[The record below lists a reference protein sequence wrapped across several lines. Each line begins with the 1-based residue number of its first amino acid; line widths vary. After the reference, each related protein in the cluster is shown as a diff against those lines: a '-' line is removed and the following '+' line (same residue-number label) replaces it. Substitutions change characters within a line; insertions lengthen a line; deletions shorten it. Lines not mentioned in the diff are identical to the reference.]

1 MEASERLT
9 LYLEENHE
17 YFIQYWRNKSV
28 ISENDIYK
36 EEVIR
41 NGRQMYELV
50 KKAIKQPLTN
60 DEITMLADKTAH
72 ERVKANVNI
81 SEFVYNVNIGRS
93 EVIKWVWNS
102 GIPGKELQ
110 PFIDQ
115 INDLFDQFSYLAV
128 RKYTQIKERQL
139 EEKKLYIN
147 QTHKERL
154 TILGQMSS
162 SFVHE
167 FRNPLTSVIGFTRL
181 LQDEIPDHPY
191 LEIMKH
197 ELDQLNYRIS
207 QFLHVSRK
215 ELIESKRE
223 EVNLSFL
230 LQELVEFLYP
240 ILLDGDVVIHLDIAP
255 SINLFANKDELR
267 QVCLNLIINSI
278 DALQQMKDKPR
289 SIEVV
294 CLDKGNIME
303 LSITNN
309 GPKIEEE
316 SIHAIF
322 EPFFT
327 TKDLGTGIGLYI
339 CKKLIEKHDGEIYC
353 RSNEQETSFIIKMP
367 TTPMEQEKS
376 S

>member
-1 MEASERLT
+1 MDAAQKLI
-9 LYLEENHE
+9 LFLEENHDQ
-17 YFIQYWRNKSV
+17 FIRNWRNKSL
-28 ISENDIYK
+28 ISEDDIYK
-36 EEVIR
+36 EEVVR
-41 NGRQMYELV
+41 NGWEMYQLI
-50 KKAIKQPLTN
+50 KKAIKDPLSE
-60 DEITMLADKTAH
+60 DEIIMLANKTAH
-72 ERVKANVNI
+72 ERVQANVNI
-81 SEFVYNVNIGRS
+81 SEFVYNVNTGRS
-93 EVIKWVWNS
+93 EVVKWVWNS
-102 GIPGKELQ
+102 GIPSEELQ

-115 INDLFDQFSYLAV
+115 INALFDKFSYLAV
-128 RKYTQIKERQL
+128 RKYTQIREKQL
-139 EEKKLYIN
+139 EEKELYIN

-181 LQDEIPDHPY
+181 LQNELPGHPY
-191 LEIMKH
+191 LEIMRH

-230 LQELVEFLYP
+230 MQELVEFLYP
-240 ILLDGDVVIHLDIAP
+240 SLLDGDVVIQLDIDP
-255 SINLFANKDELR
+255 SITMIANKDELR
-267 QVCLNLIINSI
+267 QVFLNLIINSI
-278 DALQQMKDKPR
+278 DALQQMKDGSR
-289 SIEVV
+289 TIQVV
-294 CLDKGNIME
+294 CVENGAFTE

-316 SIHAIF
+316 AIHAIF

-353 RSNEQETSFIIKMP
+353 RSDDNKTSFIIRLPNTLKN
-367 TTPMEQEKS
+367 EKS

>member
-60 DEITMLADKTAH
+60 DEITLLADKTAH

-240 ILLDGDVVIHLDIAP
+240 SLLDGDVVIHLDIAP

>member
-1 MEASERLT
+1 MDAAQKLI
-9 LYLEENHE
+9 LFLEENHDQ
-17 YFIQYWRNKSV
+17 FIRNWRKKSV
-28 ISENDIYK
+28 ISEDDIYK
-36 EEVIR
+36 EEVVR
-41 NGRQMYELV
+41 NGWQMYQLI
-50 KKAIKQPLTN
+50 KKAIKDPLTEE
-60 DEITMLADKTAH
+60 EIIQLANKTAH
-72 ERVKANVNI
+72 ERVQANVNI
-81 SEFVYNVNIGRS
+81 SEFVYNVNTGRS
-93 EVIKWVWNS
+93 EVVKWVWNS
-102 GIPGKELQ
+102 GISSEELQ

-115 INDLFDQFSYLAV
+115 INALFDKFSYLAV
-128 RKYTQIKERQL
+128 RKYTQIKEKQL
-139 EEKKLYIN
+139 EEKELYIN

-181 LQDEIPDHPY
+181 LQNELPDHPY
-191 LEIMKH
+191 LEIMRH

-240 ILLDGDVVIHLDIAP
+240 SLLDGDVVIQLDIDP
-255 SINLFANKDELR
+255 SINMIANKDELR
-267 QVCLNLIINSI
+267 QVFLNLIINSI
-278 DALQQMKDKPR
+278 DALQQMKGESR
-289 SIEVV
+289 TIQVV
-294 CLDKGNIME
+294 CVENGAFTE

-316 SIHAIF
+316 AIHAIF

-353 RSNEQETSFIIKMP
+353 RSDDDNTSFVIRLPNTLKS
-367 TTPMEQEKS
+367 EKS

>member
-1 MEASERLT
+1 MDAAQKLI
-9 LYLEENHE
+9 LFLEENHDQ
-17 YFIQYWRNKSV
+17 FIRNWRNKSV
-28 ISENDIYK
+28 ISEDDIYK
-36 EEVIR
+36 EEVVR
-41 NGRQMYELV
+41 NGWQMYQLI
-50 KKAIKQPLTN
+50 KKAIKDPLTE
-60 DEITMLADKTAH
+60 DEIIQLANKTAH
-72 ERVKANVNI
+72 ERVQANVNI
-81 SEFVYNVNIGRS
+81 SEFVFNVNTGRS
-93 EVIKWVWNS
+93 EVVKWVWNS
-102 GIPGKELQ
+102 GIPSEELQ

-115 INDLFDQFSYLAV
+115 INALFDKFSYLAV
-128 RKYTQIKERQL
+128 RKYTQIKEKQL
-139 EEKKLYIN
+139 EEKELYIN

-181 LQDEIPDHPY
+181 LQNELPDHPY
-191 LEIMKH
+191 LEIMRH

-215 ELIESKRE
+215 ELIESKRDD
-223 EVNLSFL
+223 VNLSFL

-240 ILLDGDVVIHLDIAP
+240 SLLDGDVVIQLDIDP
-255 SINLFANKDELR
+255 SITMIANKDELR
-267 QVCLNLIINSI
+267 QVFLNLIINSI
-278 DALQQMKDKPR
+278 DALQQTKDGSR
-289 SIEVV
+289 TIQVV
-294 CLDKGNIME
+294 CVEKGAFTE

-316 SIHAIF
+316 AIHAIF

-353 RSNEQETSFIIKMP
+353 RSDDDKTSFVIRLPNTLKN
-367 TTPMEQEKS
+367 EKS

>member
-240 ILLDGDVVIHLDIAP
+240 SLLDGDVVIHLDIAP

>member
-1 MEASERLT
+1 MDAAQKLI
-9 LYLEENHE
+9 LFLEENHDQ
-17 YFIQYWRNKSV
+17 FIRNWRNKSV
-28 ISENDIYK
+28 ISEDDIYK
-36 EEVIR
+36 EEVVR
-41 NGRQMYELV
+41 NGWQMYQLI
-50 KKAIKQPLTN
+50 KKAIKNPLTE
-60 DEITMLADKTAH
+60 DEIIKLANKTAH
-72 ERVKANVNI
+72 ERVQANVNI
-81 SEFVYNVNIGRS
+81 SEFVFNVNTGRS
-93 EVIKWVWNS
+93 EVVKWVWDS
-102 GIPGKELQ
+102 GIPSEELQ

-115 INDLFDQFSYLAV
+115 INALFDKFSYLAV
-128 RKYTQIKERQL
+128 RKYTQIKEKQL
-139 EEKKLYIN
+139 EEKELYIN

-181 LQDEIPDHPY
+181 LQNELPDHPY
-191 LEIMKH
+191 LEIMRH

-223 EVNLSFL
+223 EVNMSFL

-240 ILLDGDVVIHLDIAP
+240 SLLDGDVVIQLDIDP
-255 SINLFANKDELR
+255 SINMVANKDELR
-267 QVCLNLIINSI
+267 QVFLNLIINSI
-278 DALQQMKDKPR
+278 DALQQMTDGSR
-289 SIEVV
+289 TIQVV
-294 CLDKGNIME
+294 CVENGAFTE

-316 SIHAIF
+316 AIHAIF

-353 RSNEQETSFIIKMP
+353 RSNDDKTSFVIRLPNTLKS
-367 TTPMEQEKS
+367 EKS

>member
-1 MEASERLT
+1 MDAAQKLI
-9 LYLEENHE
+9 LFLEENHDQ
-17 YFIQYWRNKSV
+17 FILNWRNKSV
-28 ISENDIYK
+28 ISEDDLYK
-36 EEVIR
+36 EEVVR
-41 NGRQMYELV
+41 NGWQMYQLI
-50 KKAIKQPLTN
+50 KKAIKDPLTE
-60 DEITMLADKTAH
+60 DEIIQLANKTAH
-72 ERVKANVNI
+72 ERVQANVNI
-81 SEFVYNVNIGRS
+81 SEFVFNVNTGRS
-93 EVIKWVWNS
+93 EVVKWVWDS
-102 GIPGKELQ
+102 GIPSKELQ

-115 INDLFDQFSYLAV
+115 INALFDKFSYLAV
-128 RKYTQIKERQL
+128 RKYTQIKEKQL
-139 EEKKLYIN
+139 EEKEVYIN

-181 LQDEIPDHPY
+181 LQNELPDHPY
-191 LEIMKH
+191 LEIMRH

-240 ILLDGDVVIHLDIAP
+240 SLLDGDVVIQLDIDP
-255 SINLFANKDELR
+255 SINMIANKDELR
-267 QVCLNLIINSI
+267 QVFLNLIINSI
-278 DALQQMKDKPR
+278 DALQQMKDGSR
-289 SIEVV
+289 TIQVV
-294 CLDKGNIME
+294 CVQNGPFTE

-316 SIHAIF
+316 AIHAIF

-339 CKKLIEKHDGEIYC
+339 CKKLIEKHNGEIYC
-353 RSNEQETSFIIKMP
+353 RSNDDKTSFVIRLPNTLKK
-367 TTPMEQEKS
+367 EKS